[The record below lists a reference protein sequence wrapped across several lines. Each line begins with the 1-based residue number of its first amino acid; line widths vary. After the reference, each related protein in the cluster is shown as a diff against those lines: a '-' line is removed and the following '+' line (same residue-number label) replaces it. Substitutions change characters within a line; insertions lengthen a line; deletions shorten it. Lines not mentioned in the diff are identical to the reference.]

1 MLQSFFSEGR
11 RYCHA
16 NVLVFNYIK
25 ERPVRSVRLYALCFR
40 VCLYASIFMLVCPCV
55 CDTCSSVYV
64 CVCVRDTCSSVCV
77 CVCVCVFSIFHF
89 CFLCVLYLC
98 VCVYHCDCVCVC
110 H

>member
-1 MLQSFFSEGR
+1 MQSIVLQSFCSEGS

-55 CDTCSSVYV
+55 CVHLYECVKE
-64 CVCVRDTCSSVCV
+64 CVCLCV
-77 CVCVCVFSIFHF
+77 CAV
-89 CFLCVLYLC
+89 VLYLC
-98 VCVYHCDCVCVC
+98 VCILQGAVSFLSSLSFSLHSRERTQ
-110 H
+110 

>member
-55 CDTCSSVYV
+55 CVCIYMSV
-64 CVCVRDTCSSVCV
+64 RKN
-77 CVCVCVFSIFHF
+77 VCVCVF
-89 CFLCVLYLC
+89 VLWCYIC
-98 VCVYHCDCVCVC
+98 VCMSLSLSLSLSLSVCVREC
-110 H
+110 VSVC